1 MDTALIVE
9 DDHDQAQ
16 MAAQLVRL
24 RDLNPVLADSGESGL
39 RLARELHPSLILLD
53 LMLPDIDGF
62 DVCKRLRGDRET
74 MLTPVVMLTALAD
87 SIHRRRGFW
96 VGANAY
102 VTKPYTPD
110 DLFQAIAAAQ
120 AWRIRL
126 EQSRVHG
133 EILVELNSE
142 TAFLQEVNDFL
153 ANLCQTTPLA
163 PEQINR
169 LRQAV
174 MELGM
179 NAIEWGNRHRAE
191 DLVRIVYRIHADRL
205 EIVIRDEGIGF
216 DPTDLPHA
224 ASPDDPIAHLDVREK
239 LGIREGGFGVLIS
252 RGMVDELRYN
262 DVGNEVTMVMRFR
275 ADPNPGTD
283 EPPRKGR
290 SPE

>member
-1 MDTALIVE
+1 MDTALIIE

-16 MAAQLVRL
+16 MAAQLIRL
-24 RDLNPVLADSGESGL
+24 RAFSPVLADSGESGL
-39 RLARELHPSLILLD
+39 RLARELHPGLILLD

-62 DVCKRLRGDRET
+62 DVCKHLRADRET

-87 SIHRRRGFW
+87 SIHCRRGFR

-120 AWRIRL
+120 AWRTQL
-126 EQSRVHG
+126 DQGRVHG
-133 EILVELNSE
+133 EIAVELNSE

-153 ANLCQTTPLA
+153 ANLSQTTPLA
-163 PEQINR
+163 TEQINR

-179 NAIEWGNRHRAE
+179 NAIEWGNQHRFE
-191 DLVRIVYRIHADRL
+191 DLVRIVYRVLADRL
-205 EIVIRDEGIGF
+205 EIVIRDEGTGF

-224 ASPDDPIAHLDVREK
+224 AYPDDPIAHLDVREK

-262 DVGNEVTMVMRFR
+262 DVGNEVTMVMRFH
-275 ADPNPGTD
+275 ANPDPGMD